1 MKAALIVGV
10 GGALGSIARY
20 KLSGWILHYTVAFR
34 FPVGTFAVN
43 VLGCL
48 LIGVLAGLAARED
61 YFSQDVRLFFFTG
74 VLGGFT
80 TFSAF
85 GLETF
90 YLLKRDDIAVAGGY
104 ILASLYFG
112 LVALWAGFS
121 VIPHLFDK

>member
-1 MKAALIVGV
+1 
-10 GGALGSIARY
+10 
-20 KLSGWILHYTVAFR
+20 
-34 FPVGTFAVN
+34 
-43 VLGCL
+43 
-48 LIGVLAGLAARED
+48 
-61 YFSQDVRLFFFTG
+61 LFFFTG